1 MLLLNDG
8 AYMRFL
14 RDAVTTA
21 RRSRQSSDVSLV
33 TRRVRNRRLARAV
46 AIGVACATAPLAAPR
61 AFAQSRPTVSASPE
75 QRKTWVSLS
84 LGPATANGQGRLGG
98 MIALWTTKGPL
109 AFSLRDVAA
118 SRFLETGDV
127 GDLSFLAGIHPVRES
142 HADVVLLAGIGESY
156 GHEIGGANMEHEPV
170 VAASAQLNL
179 NYVLVGVGID
189 GFAAVGS
196 GRNYFG
202 AGLALAVG
210 WFR

>member
-1 MLLLNDG
+1 
-8 AYMRFL
+8 
-14 RDAVTTA
+14 
-21 RRSRQSSDVSLV
+21 
-33 TRRVRNRRLARAV
+33 VRNRGLARAL
-46 AIGVACATAPLAAPR
+46 AIGVACATAPLAAPSVL
-61 AFAQSRPTVSASPE
+61 AQSRPTVSAGPE
-75 QRKTWVSLS
+75 QRRTWASLS
-84 LGPATANGQGRLGG
+84 LGSAAANGQVRLGG

-109 AFSLRDVAA
+109 AFSVRDVGA

-127 GDLSFLAGIHPVRES
+127 GDISFLAGIHPVRES

-156 GHEIGGANMEHEPV
+156 GHDVSGANLEHEPV
-170 VAASAQLNL
+170 LVASTQLNF

-196 GRNYFG
+196 GRNYYG

>member
-1 MLLLNDG
+1 
-8 AYMRFL
+8 
-14 RDAVTTA
+14 
-21 RRSRQSSDVSLV
+21 
-33 TRRVRNRRLARAV
+33 
-46 AIGVACATAPLAAPR
+46 
-61 AFAQSRPTVSASPE
+61 
-75 QRKTWVSLS
+75 VSLS
-84 LGPATANGQGRLGG
+84 LGPAAADGQGRVGG

-109 AFSLRDVAA
+109 AFSLRDVGA

-127 GDLSFLAGIHPVRES
+127 GDISFLAGIHPVRES

-179 NYVLVGVGID
+179 NCVLVGVGID

-196 GRNYFG
+196 GRNYYG